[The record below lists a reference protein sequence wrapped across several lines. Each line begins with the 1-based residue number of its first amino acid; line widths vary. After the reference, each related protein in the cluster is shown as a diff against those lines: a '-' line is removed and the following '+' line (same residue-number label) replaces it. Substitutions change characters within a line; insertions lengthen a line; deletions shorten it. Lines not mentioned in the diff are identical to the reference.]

1 MAGSNRLIIG
11 LGNPGAEYEDTRHNV
26 GFMVIDAL
34 AEKAR
39 VEGFAHDGR
48 ADAFV
53 ADGRVR
59 GRSITL
65 AKPLRYMNR
74 SGATV
79 KHLVKRFGLSPQ
91 DLLIIVDDINLEPG
105 KLRLRQRG
113 SAGGHNGTQDIIDAL
128 GTDDFP
134 RLRIGIGSDFAR
146 GRQSDY
152 VLSPFSADEQ
162 PLIDDA
168 IARARDAAIT
178 FVTDGITTAMN
189 RFN

>member
-1 MAGSNRLIIG
+1 MAGSNRLIVG
-11 LGNPGAEYEDTRHNV
+11 LGNPGAEYENTRHNV
-26 GFMVIDAL
+26 GFMVVDAL

-39 VEGFAHDGR
+39 VEGFAYDGR
-48 ADAFV
+48 ADAFI
-53 ADGRVR
+53 AEGRVR
-59 GRSITL
+59 GRSVTL
-65 AKPLRYMNR
+65 VKPLRYMNR

-79 KHLVKRFGLSPQ
+79 KNLMQRFSLSPQ
-91 DLLIIVDDINLEPG
+91 DLLVIMDDINLEPG
-105 KLRLRQRG
+105 KLRLRPRG

-134 RLRIGIGSDFAR
+134 RLRIGIGNDFSR

-152 VLSPFSADEQ
+152 VLSPFSATQQ
-162 PLIDDA
+162 PPIDKA
-168 IARARDAAIT
+168 IARACDAAIT

>member
-1 MAGSNRLIIG
+1 MANNRLIIG

-26 GFMVIDAL
+26 GFMVVDAL

-39 VEGFAHDGR
+39 IDGFAHDGR
-48 ADAFV
+48 ADAFI
-53 ADGRVR
+53 AEGRVR

-79 KHLVKRFGLSPQ
+79 KNLVRRFTLSTQ
-91 DLLIIVDDINLEPG
+91 DILVIVDDINLEPG
-105 KLRLRQRG
+105 KLRLRKGG

-128 GTDDFP
+128 GTDNFP
-134 RLRIGIGSDFAR
+134 RLRIGIGNDFAR

-162 PLIDDA
+162 PLIEEV
-168 IARARDAAIT
+168 IATARDAAIT